1 MCPNCKKLMVVLE
14 LEGVE
19 VDRCLECGGTWL
31 DAGELELVLR
41 LAGAATE
48 KVVPFLESKA
58 GGARGTRRCPRCRRK
73 LRVFKA
79 GKDKAIALD
88 RCPRGHGLWFDAR
101 ELEEVISSGGEGDA
115 AHVARFFSE
124 MYRSELEMPKKGE

>member
-1 MCPNCKKLMVVLE
+1 MCPNCKKPMVVLE

-19 VDRCLECGGTWL
+19 VDRCLQCGGTWL

-41 LAGAATE
+41 LAGAAAE
-48 KVVPFLESKA
+48 KVVPFLESGA
-58 GGARGTRRCPRCRRK
+58 GGVRGSRRCPRCRRK

-79 GKDKAIALD
+79 GKDKNVELD
-88 RCPRGHGLWFDAR
+88 RCPRGHGLWFDAS
-101 ELEEVISSGGEGDA
+101 ELEAVVSSAAEGDA

-124 MYRSELEMPKKGE
+124 IYRSELTKPEKGD

>member
-1 MCPNCKKLMVVLE
+1 MAILE

-41 LAGAATE
+41 LASTE

-58 GGARGTRRCPRCRRK
+58 GGSRGTRKCPRCRRR
-73 LRVFKA
+73 LRVFQA
-79 GKDKAIALD
+79 GKDKTIDLD
-88 RCPRGHGLWFDAR
+88 RCPRGHGLWFDAS
-101 ELEEVISSGGEGDA
+101 ELEEIVSSASEGDA

-124 MYRSELEMPKKGE
+124 INRSELDTPKKGE